1 VCFKQLAFAIN
12 PLKNDKM
19 KTSFLLI
26 ILIVINTT
34 ALISEPITKLIE
46 GVSIWWFII
55 AELGLLLGYYINRT
69 VKDLRTQCQIDFKQY
84 IQKDIKKKLLNRTIG
99 TTACSAL
106 KPNLTRREKDVL
118 FCISEELT
126 TQEIAEKL
134 YISPKT
140 VETHRM
146 NLMSK
151 LGARNSVGI
160 IKKAIKFELLQE

>member
-84 IQKDIKKKLLNRTIG
+84 IQKDIKKN
-99 TTACSAL
+99 
-106 KPNLTRREKDVL
+106 
-118 FCISEELT
+118 
-126 TQEIAEKL
+126 
-134 YISPKT
+134 Y
-140 VETHRM
+140 
-146 NLMSK
+146 
-151 LGARNSVGI
+151 
-160 IKKAIKFELLQE
+160 